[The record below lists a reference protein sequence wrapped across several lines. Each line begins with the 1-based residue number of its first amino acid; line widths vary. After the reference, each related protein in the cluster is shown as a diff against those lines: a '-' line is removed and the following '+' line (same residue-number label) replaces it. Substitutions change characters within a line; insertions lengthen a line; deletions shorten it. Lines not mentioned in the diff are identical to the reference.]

1 MAASTSQ
8 LLPRRGYSIS
18 ISVLEPVSCIVDMGF
33 LRVADSC
40 FACCMLFTNVV
51 SKVSRSLTHVFSMV
65 RTARTGVSVQD
76 NSCDRR
82 TLEPSVLGSYVHRSD
97 TVCKQRSLSV
107 FQFCCI

>member
-65 RTARTGVSVQD
+65 RTARTGVSAFEKCESKISMNQVA
-76 NSCDRR
+76 SSS
-82 TLEPSVLGSYVHRSD
+82 PSKSG
-97 TVCKQRSLSV
+97 K
-107 FQFCCI
+107 